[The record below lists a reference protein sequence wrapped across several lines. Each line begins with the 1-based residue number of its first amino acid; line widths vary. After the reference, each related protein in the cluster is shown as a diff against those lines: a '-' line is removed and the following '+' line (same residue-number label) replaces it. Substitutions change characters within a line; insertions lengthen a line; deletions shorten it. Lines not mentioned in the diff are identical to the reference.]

1 MPRTPPRS
9 VILASCVPEPPDD
22 EVLEWTPTEDPSI
35 LRSHSPSSVSASFND
50 ADARDD
56 RSPSVSAS
64 FNDADAGEELEPPCP
79 VCSNSGKLLDDPC
92 PLCDGVERPLTPASS
107 PHTPAGED
115 NVIEFNNVELTA
127 EEKLKYDQVDITM
140 DSGAG
145 APVANPKDFPGCEV
159 TDSPGSLAGQMFVG
173 PDGSKIANEGQ
184 FDVKV
189 RLDDGRITKSTYQ
202 AVEVRKP
209 LMAVSSVNDKGNLVL
224 FDEKGSFIIPGTN
237 KDLISRLRALVKQA
251 PDKVELHRKNGI
263 FHMKAW
269 KLKPGFTRQAR

>member
-1 MPRTPPRS
+1 MFDDAES
-9 VILASCVPEPPDD
+9 VDEPEP
-22 EVLEWTPTEDPSI
+22 T
-35 LRSHSPSSVSASFND
+35 
-50 ADARDD
+50 
-56 RSPSVSAS
+56 
-64 FNDADAGEELEPPCP
+64 CP
-79 VCSNSGKLLDDPC
+79 VCFDSGKLLNDSC
-92 PLCDGVERPLTPASS
+92 PLCDGMKCPSTPAPS
-107 PHTPAGED
+107 PDD
-115 NVIEFNNVELTA
+115 NALELNNVELTT
-127 EEKLKYDQVDITM
+127 EEKLKYDQVNITM

-173 PDGSKIANEGQ
+173 PDGSKIANNGQ

-269 KLKPGFTRQAR
+269 KLKPGFTRQGR